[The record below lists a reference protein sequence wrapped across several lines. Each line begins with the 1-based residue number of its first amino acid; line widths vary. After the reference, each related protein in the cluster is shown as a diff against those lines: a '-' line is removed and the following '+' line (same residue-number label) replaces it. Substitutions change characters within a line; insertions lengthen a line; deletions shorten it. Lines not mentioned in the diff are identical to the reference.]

1 MRAAILAL
9 LLTGCAT
16 DHLQT
21 SANTV
26 PMPVPVLEH
35 CIDEADIPV
44 VPSTNAVPNGTMR
57 QDAAAASADAR
68 QLRQY
73 AREADAA
80 LRKCATT
87 TQGARK

>member
-1 MRAAILAL
+1 MRAILLAL
-9 LLTGCAT
+9 LLAGCASP
-16 DHLQT
+16 LQT
-21 SANTV
+21 GVNAV
-26 PMPVPVLEH
+26 PMPVPVLTH
-35 CIDEADIPV
+35 CIDAADIPA
-44 VPSTNAVPNGTMR
+44 VPQTNAGRDGTMR

-87 TQGARK
+87 GVKQ